1 MSGSKTKPKTNAKRK
16 AEAKPKRDDFVGS
29 TPQKI
34 RDSAGNVCSY
44 PGCHVHT
51 HGAKSNGGGTVSV
64 GVACH
69 IKAAAPGGPRYDE
82 KQTSEQRR
90 HFDNGIWMCQT
101 HSRLIDADDSA
112 FSVETLLQWKRDA
125 EARSNSLL
133 NQKSFTEK
141 EVKVAAE
148 QGSVDLLHRFVN
160 RASDP
165 LETPVAE
172 IVKGYESNLENLDSR
187 FTVEVNKSGNHY
199 THVIQV
205 AQDKVSIDLVLQNLD
220 KLDDFWAAQR
230 AFVEDGRELRI
241 PGKHFELKGSKLFDA
256 IQHKAN
262 GGGQGVLTIGG
273 VKKPIAANLYIRTDG
288 GSEVFIESFTCY
300 YTSGTVRTVFEGSAL
315 EGFIA
320 IKAHCSHEGQDHQFD
335 LTFNL
340 QPWKGKNILEL
351 PRFARL
357 LKAAQLMDKGR
368 LVFELE
374 VGSNAAAFDSRSSM
388 IADEFHAQLQ
398 WVILYLDVARK
409 IAEQCGKPV
418 LLNELDFDYELYKEL
433 KKYVKLLAGPIH
445 TQQAPGFVCSGVLD
459 EREPGAMERAQSKGC
474 SSEIKLAQENSLVF
488 GLFGTV
494 IRAPR
499 REYIYTGVETFYFSD
514 IEERGKP
521 RVEIHAT
528 PETSVLVQLQSGEA
542 WTVLD
547 DWDGSELPAVIG

>member
-1 MSGSKTKPKTNAKRK
+1 MSKPKTSAKK
-16 AEAKPKRDDFVGS
+16 KGAAAPKRDNFNS
-29 TPQKI
+29 LTWHKL
-34 RDSAGNVCSY
+34 RDSAGNVCSF

-51 HGAKSNGGGTVSV
+51 HGASSDGEGTVGI

-82 KQTSEQRR
+82 RQTKDQRK
-90 HFDNGIWMCQT
+90 HSDNGIWMCQT
-101 HSRLIDADDSA
+101 HSKLIDADDSA
-112 FSVETLLQWKRDA
+112 FEVETLRQWKRDA

-160 RASDP
+160 RANDP

-199 THVIQV
+199 THVIQA

-220 KLDDFWAAQR
+220 KLDDFWASQK
-230 AFVEDGRELRI
+230 AFVEEGRELRI

-256 IQHKAN
+256 IQQKAN
-262 GGGQGVLTIGG
+262 GVGQGVLTIGG

-300 YTSGTVRTVFEGSAL
+300 YTSGTMRTVFEGSAL

-320 IKAHCSHEGQDHQFD
+320 IKAHCSHERQDHQFD
-335 LTFNL
+335 LSFNVE
-340 QPWKGKNILEL
+340 PWKGKNILEL

-374 VGSNAAAFDSRSSM
+374 VGSNAAVFDSKSSM
-388 IADEFHAQLQ
+388 ISDEFHAQLQ

-409 IAEQCGKPV
+409 IAEQCDKPV
-418 LLNELDFDYELYKEL
+418 LLHELDFDYQLYKEL

-445 TQQAPGFVCSGVLD
+445 TQQTPGFVCSGVLN
-459 EREPGAMERAQSKGC
+459 EYEPGAMERAQSRGC
-474 SSEIKLAQENSLVF
+474 SSQIKLAQEDSLVF

-499 REYIYTGVETFYFSD
+499 REYIYTGVETLYFSD
-514 IEERGKP
+514 IEERGEP

-528 PETSVLVQLQSGEA
+528 PETSVVVQLQTSEA

-547 DWDGSELPAVIG
+547 DWDGSELPAVID